1 MKEFIGID
9 LPLLIAI
16 LVGSVVGIAGGN
28 MAFWIDLAQNG
39 KMKELGYATLLGFT
53 NIIIGG
59 VTAIWMTPI
68 TLHLIMK
75 GMRMLPWIGNDWE
88 MAPMLMPGFAF
99 MMGLL
104 GMNIAKLLIRWGTK
118 FELDPVR
125 AIAALRRGYDAMV
138 QPQNDKD
145 DEKMDS

>member
-16 LVGSVVGIAGGN
+16 LVGSLVGIAGGN
-28 MAFWIDLAQNG
+28 MAFWVDLAQHG
-39 KMKELGYATLLGFT
+39 KMKELGYAALLGFI

-59 VTAIWMTPI
+59 LTAIFMTP
-68 TLHLIMK
+68 LALLIVTK
-75 GMRMLPWIGNDWE
+75 AINALPWVVKEWVFPL
-88 MAPMLMPGFAF
+88 ALMPGFAF

-138 QPQNDKD
+138 QQPKTDKD
-145 DEKMDS
+145 DEQDI

>member
-16 LVGSVVGIAGGN
+16 LVGSIVGIAGGN
-28 MAFWIDLAQNG
+28 MAFWVDLARHGQ
-39 KMKELGYATLLGFT
+39 MKELGYATLLGFI
-53 NIIIGG
+53 NIVIGG

-68 TLHLIMK
+68 AIHFTTLAIRLIPGIK
-75 GMRMLPWIGNDWE
+75 TDWII
-88 MAPMLMPGFAF
+88 PQSLMPGFAF

-125 AIAALRRGYDAMV
+125 AIAALRRGYDAMR
-138 QPQNDKD
+138 QPLNDEH
-145 DEKMDS
+145 DEKLDN